1 MCHKNFI
8 LSPSPTLTLAY
19 INVRG
24 QTGLNHAKQSQLE
37 SFIRIYKPDILH
49 LQEINVTSDA
59 FENCHFINSNY
70 NLDKE
75 RGLQVFEPISTGK
88 YMVETDKGSEGR
100 VSVIKQSLWRDWC
113 LSDCHGTKFMAS
125 LEVK

>member
-49 LQEINVTSDA
+49 LQEINVTSET
-59 FENCHFINSNY
+59 FETCDLINANY
-70 NLDKE
+70 NLI
-75 RGLQVFEPISTGK
+75 RNRLLGL
-88 YMVETDKGSEGR
+88 
-100 VSVIKQSLWRDWC
+100 L
-113 LSDCHGTKFMAS
+113 
-125 LEVK
+125 